1 MTDHH
6 ALLSAFRDHLGA
18 MDAPQIAGFIDGF
31 DWNLARRELVPAPV
45 PVTCHLQSLKRDA
58 HNPLLT
64 ALDDAADHLQW
75 ARSYTSADFGEH
87 FLQNYGWVELF
98 GTRGHFAS
106 DAMAGGFL
114 VLGPDVDYPDHHHV
128 AEEIYVP
135 LTDGSLWSRDGEPF
149 VVRDAGEVI
158 HHPSGM
164 NHAMKTQR
172 QPLVALY
179 LWRGGSLAEKPKFAR
194 GTP

>member
-6 ALLSAFRDHLGA
+6 PLLSAFRKHLGA
-18 MDAPQIAGFIDGF
+18 MDVPQIAGFIDGF
-31 DWNLARRELVPAPV
+31 DWNMAPRNPAPELVP
-45 PVTCHLQSLKRDA
+45 VTRHLQPLKNAAAD
-58 HNPLLT
+58 PLLT
-64 ALDDAADHLQW
+64 ALVDTADRLQW

-98 GTRGHFAS
+98 GTRGHFES

-114 VLGPDVDYPDHHHV
+114 TLGPDVDYPDHHHV

-135 LTDGSLWSRDGEPF
+135 LTDGSLWSKDREPF

-158 HHPSGM
+158 HHPSGI
-164 NHAMKTQR
+164 NHAMKTER

-179 LWRGGSLAEKPKFAR
+179 LWRGGPLAEKPTFAR